1 MLASGTILIFN
12 NELQRM
18 ADQNGSIAPE
28 DVENNQTKTTV
39 ANKERKKI
47 TFADE
52 AGEKLCHV
60 KVFENEMISSSVN
73 NPSLHQEVLV
83 K

>member
-1 MLASGTILIFN
+1 MYNFSLVRGIILIISVHQ
-12 NELQRM
+12 LQKL
-18 ADQNGSIAPE
+18 ADNGSNAS
-28 DVENNQTKTTV
+28 ENV
-39 ANKERKKI
+39 ANKEKKI

-60 KVFENEMISSSVN
+60 KFFENDMASFPGIDGDQG
-73 NPSLHQEVLV
+73 QEFLL